1 MQSQINSEIN
11 SSIIYLLIAYQCL
24 APVSITDWGKCYK
37 LSVKVLTNRTLFVS
51 REIVD
56 PDQLFS
62 VTTTDK
68 SNSAEVILPVKPAVN
83 NILISFDLKG
93 VNCNAFN
100 TQSTLPRI
108 TQQRWV
114 SVNQFVI
121 IDRFPAKNKQ
131 INPQNTNP
139 WRLNSENGISQIGKL
154 LSFYPFSTLSSTLST
169 IQPCFLDR
177 NA

>member
-1 MQSQINSEIN
+1 MNLFI
-11 SSIIYLLIAYQCL
+11 
-24 APVSITDWGKCYK
+24 
-37 LSVKVLTNRTLFVS
+37 LFVAYTFALS
-51 REIVD
+51 KTV
-56 PDQLFS
+56 
-62 VTTTDK
+62 
-68 SNSAEVILPVKPAVN
+68 
-83 NILISFDLKG
+83 KG

-139 WRLNSENGISQIGKL
+139 
-154 LSFYPFSTLSSTLST
+154 
-169 IQPCFLDR
+169 
-177 NA
+177 